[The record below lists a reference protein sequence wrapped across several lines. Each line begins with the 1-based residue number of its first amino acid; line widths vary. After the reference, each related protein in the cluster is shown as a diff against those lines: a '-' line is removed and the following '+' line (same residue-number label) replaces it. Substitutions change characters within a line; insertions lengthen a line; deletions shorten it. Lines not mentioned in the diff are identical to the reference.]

1 MRKQQVKSE
10 VRDVL
15 RRRTR
20 NALGHARRR
29 KGYCRRARN
38 IIADVLRE
46 SRKKYGRVAN
56 WVYPPRRT

>member
-1 MRKQQVKSE
+1 